1 MKEQAAMLSSCIFT
15 DHQVRS
21 KLKQKRKLGKFI
33 NELIYHYTQK
43 SNQVSYTFV
52 DDAFLF
58 EMNMKHLQHD
68 TYTDIIT
75 FNLSQKKHQEIL
87 ADIYISADRV
97 ADNAKSLGVKY
108 ADELLRVIIHGAL
121 HLSGFNDN
129 TKSKKQQMR
138 DLEQTWMLAYSS

>member
-1 MKEQAAMLSSCIFT
+1 
-15 DHQVRS
+15 
-21 KLKQKRKLGKFI
+21 
-33 NELIYHYTQK
+33 
-43 SNQVSYTFV
+43 
-52 DDAFLF
+52 
-58 EMNMKHLQHD
+58 
-68 TYTDIIT
+68 
-75 FNLSQKKHQEIL
+75 LSQQKHQEIL